1 MCLRMNKVRSWLLI
15 LAGIAFVLDP
25 VLIGFV
31 NATEVT
37 LPSGEVLELSD
48 TQLEN
53 IKSQPGV
60 FYSPEHPETLAGQTV
75 VELPSELGGGF
86 LYGTPAALAQAI
98 TQAGAAVGATEETV
112 RGPAITA
119 KVVGVVAG
127 IAAAV
132 GLAAAA
138 LAGGGGG
145 DGGGRTTTNH

>member
-31 NATEVT
+31 NAVEVT

-75 VELPSELGGGF
+75 VELPSELGGGV

-98 TQAGAAVGATEETV
+98 TMAGAAVGATEETV
-112 RGPAITA
+112 GGPAITT

-127 IAAAV
+127 LAAAV

-138 LAGGGGG
+138 FAGGGGG